1 MRFSRVVRSEG
12 QKAASKLCAYAAV
25 SMRKEIPPSW
35 PLPLPAPL
43 PHNANK
49 QVLLLDIDETLIHT
63 FGMTAHEKNPDDA
76 LLEGVDFLEFH
87 YLARPFLA
95 DFLKEVN
102 ELFEVIFWTSGTASY
117 CAAILDSI
125 EQDILHLPPSFYAYR
140 QLVKDMKGLKGE
152 EGSTNHAN
160 FYALSRT
167 QTLES
172 LAYMKYIPMAGRS
185 LSSAVLIDDNV
196 RSFPLTPRNG
206 IKISP
211 FCADD
216 RMIQNYLFA
225 MQKLQQQRQK
235 GDKLDEELLA
245 ALRDGSSELN
255 RLENDTALLD
265 IMPLL
270 RAIAKVPHGQDV
282 RRELDHWRS
291 SDYIKCDDFQET
303 MNCRSVTRNDLLGQV
318 LLSRNEEA
326 IPPFKSQLYNSSYLE
341 AANAEITALKSR
353 PKPRTSS
360 NL

>member
-12 QKAASKLCAYAAV
+12 QKTASKLCAYAAV
-25 SMRKEIPPSW
+25 SLKKEIPTCW
-35 PLPLPAPL
+35 PLPLPSPL
-43 PHNANK
+43 PQNANK

-63 FGMTAHEKNPDDA
+63 FGMTAHEKNLDDT
-76 LLEGVDFLEFH
+76 LLEGVEFYEFH
-87 YLARPFLA
+87 YLARPFLE

-125 EQDILHLPPSFYAYR
+125 EQDILQLPPSFYAYR
-140 QLVKDMKGLKGE
+140 ELVKDMKGLKGD
-152 EGSTNHAN
+152 EGSTSHAN

-172 LAYMKYIPMAGRS
+172 LAYMKYIPMAGRP

-206 IKISP
+206 IKIPP
-211 FCADD
+211 FYADD
-216 RMIQNYLFA
+216 RLIQNYLFS
-225 MQKLQQQRQK
+225 MQKLQQQQQQ
-235 GDKLDEELLA
+235 GEKLDEGLLA
-245 ALRDGSSELN
+245 SLQKGSSELN
-255 RLENDTALLD
+255 RLEKDTALRD

-270 RAIAKVPHGQDV
+270 RAIAKVPHGEDV

-291 SDYIKCDDFQET
+291 SDYTKCDDFRET
-303 MNCRSVTRNDLLGQV
+303 MNLRSVTRNELLGEV
-318 LLSRNEEA
+318 LPSRNEEA

-341 AANAEITALKSR
+341 AANAEITALQTR
-353 PKPRTSS
+353 PKPRSS
-360 NL
+360 KL